1 MNARAMHAPTVSMIR
16 RGGGPIAPCATELVE
31 IKDKARYFSQRLIE
45 KRNTTKYTVHG
56 LFGIFGNGDL
66 VADHPNK
73 RYFRDYGDTKIA
85 FMHTHACR
93 LGQRTWRPTVC
104 EVGFNAGLSA
114 LLLLESVPNG
124 VVLSFD
130 LGDMPW
136 AREADRLLKNAYGS
150 RRFPGVIWG
159 DSKDTVQRMATRHPH
174 TCDLVFVDGDKS
186 YDGRYKTL
194 WALSD
199 ASRPNALVFMDEVTS
214 MACVNGTFAP
224 GAEHAEH
231 CTHLGQYPPVR
242 AYNDACREGWLRVER
257 CAWPRKHPTDGI
269 CLGRFQS
276 VKT

>member
-1 MNARAMHAPTVSMIR
+1 MRSPTVSVIR
-16 RGGGPIAPCATELVE
+16 RGDAPCASSLSE
-31 IKDKARYFSQRLIE
+31 IKVKARAFSQLLIDN
-45 KRNTTKYTVHG
+45 RNTTKYDVHG
-56 LFGIFGNGDL
+56 LFGIFANGDV
-66 VADHPNK
+66 VAGRPNK
-73 RYFRDYGDTKIA
+73 RNFRDYEDTKTG

-136 AREADRLLKNAYGS
+136 AREADRLLRNAYGS
-150 RRFPGVIWG
+150 RRFPGVVWG
-159 DSKDTVQRMATRHPH
+159 DSKHTIQETAIKQPNLCDMA
-174 TCDLVFVDGDKS
+174 FIDGDKS
-186 YDGRYKTL
+186 YKGRYETL

-199 ASRPNALVFMDEVTS
+199 ASRPNAPIFMDEVTS
-214 MACVNGTFAP
+214 EACVNGTFAP
-224 GAEHAEH
+224 GAEHAKR

-242 AYNDACREGWLRVER
+242 AYNDACREGWFRVER
-257 CAWPRKHPTDGI
+257 CAWPRKHLTDGI